1 MTPRRSRRA
10 QPRRTENGTRT
21 LSLGERGYRVR
32 LFENRDKGGMIYRE
46 VQLPNGR
53 KSRRSLGTRD
63 WAHAEEL
70 GLQIVGGLMS
80 GHEAPMPAG
89 PVRLGELCT
98 RFLAESP
105 MLLDNADRTRKEAA
119 RRLSI
124 VRSVIGDARDVRTLS
139 ENDVRQYEA
148 RRRAGG
154 IRYGKDSVTG
164 KVRQRSVQA
173 DIKLLKQVLYW
184 ACSVT
189 HADGSR
195 LLERNALEYVKVK
208 GEHDVARPIASFE
221 RFEATRKAM
230 RAFQDRYAEEA
241 QTLEKPRDRE
251 RAERR
256 RVSWIR
262 AELALVLM
270 EATGKRRGSI
280 VGLQWQDFD
289 VARGYVTWRPEHD
302 KKNKTWIVPY
312 PADFFETVREFQ
324 RRLGAVGG
332 YLFPRLDGSAGH
344 AAPELLSQWIL
355 KAEAAA
361 GLPKLRGGVCHPL
374 RRKWRSERRDLPMKA
389 VAAAGGW
396 TDMTTMEKCYDLPD
410 DAAVLAVTSATNKH
424 RELVPAPTCVAN

>member
-1 MTPRRSRRA
+1 MTPRRLR
-10 QPRRTENGTRT
+10 QDQLRRTENGTRT
-21 LSLGERGYRVR
+21 LSLGPRGFRVR

-63 WAHAEEL
+63 WARAKEL
-70 GLQIVGGLMS
+70 GLQLVAALMS
-80 GHEAPMPAG
+80 GREAPVLAG

-105 MLLDNADRTRKEAA
+105 MHLDNTDRTQKEAA
-119 RRLSI
+119 WRLSI
-124 VRSVIGDARDVRTLS
+124 VRAVIGDARDVGTLS

-154 IRYGKDSVTG
+154 IRFGKDSVTG

-184 ACSVT
+184 ACSIT
-189 HADGSR
+189 HGDGSR
-195 LLERNALEYVKVK
+195 LLERNPLQYVKVK
-208 GEHDVARPIASFE
+208 GEHDVARPIWSFE

-230 RAFQDRYAEEA
+230 RVLQDRYAEEA
-241 QTLEKPRDRE
+241 RTLEKPLDRA

-289 VARGYVTWRPEHD
+289 FATRRVTWRPEHD
-302 KKNKTWIVPY
+302 KKRKTWVVPY

-324 RRLGAVGG
+324 RRLGAAGG
-332 YLFPRLDGSAGH
+332 YLFPRQDGSDGH
-344 AAPELLSQWIL
+344 AAPELLSQWIV

-361 GLPKLRGGVCHPL
+361 GLPKLDGGVCHPL
-374 RRKWRSERRDLPMKA
+374 RRKWRSERRHLPMKA

-396 TDMTTMEKCYDLPD
+396 TDLATMDKCYDLPD
-410 DAAVLAVTSATNKH
+410 DEDVLKVTSETNKR
-424 RELVPAPTCVAN
+424 RELVPAATCVAN